1 MSASGNKPA
10 TKRKRAKGQST
21 MGTPVHQEAAEANWT
36 EKRTSRGRKTVH
48 VGMDIDE
55 PVPYVESTQQAGP
68 SSGFAQIPEGPMG
81 PGDMPDQELDHL
93 DPYDFTYVEG
103 ESSTQGKVSNQLPL
117 IYLSSSSVH
126 RSGSSGKPNSFS
138 NFPRTST
145 RSLIECWP
153 TMDYPRIAVV

>member
-1 MSASGNKPA
+1 
-10 TKRKRAKGQST
+10 
-21 MGTPVHQEAAEANWT
+21 
-36 EKRTSRGRKTVH
+36 
-48 VGMDIDE
+48 MDIDE

-81 PGDMPDQELDHL
+81 PGDMPDQEPDHL
-93 DPYDFTYVEG
+93 DPYNFTYVEG
-103 ESSTQGKVSNQLPL
+103 ESSTHGKVSNQLPL

-145 RSLIECWP
+145 VMDFIFLLFVFVFSWAHRPVVISLFFLSFSSDLDLLSRSAYLLSCHWYDSP
-153 TMDYPRIAVV
+153 STVVLGFTQHDS